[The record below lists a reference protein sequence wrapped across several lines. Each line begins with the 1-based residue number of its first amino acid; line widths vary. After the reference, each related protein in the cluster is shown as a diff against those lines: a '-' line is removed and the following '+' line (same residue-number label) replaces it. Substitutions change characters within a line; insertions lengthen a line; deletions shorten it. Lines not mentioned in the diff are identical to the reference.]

1 MAPVLR
7 SLLLFLV
14 AVLALAGPHPA
25 QAQSPVATGAPLTGE
40 VVLNRDVEVRVGPS
54 EDARIVM
61 TLSKGKPLNAL
72 GTPRGTN
79 WTQVAIG
86 GQPIGYVPWTALDP
100 VYIPRFPNYGAP
112 SAAGPAP
119 GAAAAVAAV
128 VPRAEW
134 EAAAAGAPPQNG
146 YVVATRNIGVTE
158 FVDAKKRRTVTL
170 RRGQVI
176 KLGEVQNGRVD
187 LLLPG
192 RERVVAGFDG
202 LLGVAGAYPVP
213 GLPPVGTAPLF
224 AAKLGEFVS
233 YEEALRAWQAFVA
246 GPGAQWRDRP
256 PVVWPVF
263 RSGHAFFQMGAGPFQ
278 GVELDR
284 VCTTLAQRGLDCT
297 PVELQTF

>member
-1 MAPVLR
+1 MTPLLR
-7 SLLLFLV
+7 PLFLV
-14 AVLALAGPHPA
+14 ILASLALADPA
-25 QAQSPVATGAPLTGE
+25 PVRAQSPVAIGAPLTGE

-72 GTPRGTN
+72 GTPRGTS

-86 GQPIGYVPWTALDP
+86 GQPIGYVPWSALDP

-112 SAAGPAP
+112 SSAGPAP
-119 GAAAAVAAV
+119 GSAAVAAV

-134 EAAAAGAPPQNG
+134 EAAATGAPPPNG
-146 YVVATRNIGVTE
+146 YVVATRNIGATE
-158 FVDAKKRRTVTL
+158 FLDAKKRRTVTL

-176 KLGEVQNGRVD
+176 KLGEVQNGRAD
-187 LLLPG
+187 LLIPG

-202 LLGVAGAYPVP
+202 LLGVAAAYPAP
-213 GLPPVGTAPLF
+213 GVTPVGSGPLF

-233 YEEALRAWQAFVA
+233 YEEALRAWQSFAA
-246 GPGAQWRDRP
+246 GPGIQWRDRP

-263 RSGHAFFQMGAGPFQ
+263 RSGSAFFQMGAGPFQ